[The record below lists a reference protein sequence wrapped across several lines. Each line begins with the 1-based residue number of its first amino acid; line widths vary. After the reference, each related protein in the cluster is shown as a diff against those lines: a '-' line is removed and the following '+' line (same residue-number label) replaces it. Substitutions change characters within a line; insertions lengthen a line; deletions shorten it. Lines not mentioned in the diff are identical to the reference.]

1 MSVSGG
7 GGGSGGDRSASWVQG
22 FDNEENQPCG
32 GAGGQAGGSGGE
44 ADEVERNGEA
54 IHHPGFDGFD
64 GGAGGAVATRYTP
77 TIIHTYTYAAS
88 GAVITETCAGCQHEA
103 TATLTAPESLAYD
116 GISKEASVSFSDGWS
131 GSREYSITYQKDG
144 QSVDVPV
151 EAGIYTASV
160 ILEGKTAEVTFE
172 IAKSDSSLSANDI
185 SGTYGDSV
193 QLAVAITATGG
204 RSRELGT
211 VEFTCDGTSLGS
223 AAVVSSET
231 GYSAVLT
238 YDTTKKGLTIGANTV
253 TAVYSG
259 GDSLNGEETRF
270 TVTVSPKALSVTG
283 VNTTDRDYN
292 AANYEDYSIVVT
304 LTGSEKT
311 ELEIT
316 GVEAATGLVYS
327 GQAQVGYTGTP
338 SAVGYSGEFEITY
351 SSDPIHAGEYT
362 VTISIPE
369 SDVQFTGSVNLRF
382 TIEPKPLTVA
392 ALDRNVYVGGK
403 APDLSAP
410 AADADYTVEGLLG
423 TDSLGGV
430 VTMEYQKDGAAVT
443 PNTAVPGSYAIV
455 ISCAG
460 ANPDYQVTCSND
472 LLTISPRPGSG
483 TTTYNVN
490 VADTAHGDVTAS
502 PKRASKSATV
512 TVTTVPDEGYEL
524 AKLVVTDVH
533 GNLVSF
539 DDKGAGV
546 FTFKMPG
553 SEVTVTAVFR
563 LRSAACAGGAGCPLR
578 AFTDLT
584 PTAWYH
590 DGIHYCL
597 ANGLMDGVGNS
608 RFAPDAAMSRA
619 MVWTILARIHG
630 ETISG
635 ENWIDTAR
643 AWAMAEGVSD
653 GTDANGHV
661 TREQFVT
668 MLWRFAGEPASSFS
682 LAAFTDAA
690 SVSSWA
696 ETAMRW
702 VIEKGIIQ
710 GVTGTTIVPQGSAT
724 RAQTATIIMRFCENL
739 AP

>member
-1 MSVSGG
+1 MTYTGSQAILDPPAVTLAIGESYSGEITYHYREGAQDSIEGLPTDAGTYTVVASIAAQGNYNAATSGELTLIISKAAPAVEDPSGITADYGDTLAEVALPTGWTWDAPHTSVSDVGEHTF
-7 GGGSGGDRSASWVQG
+7 SA
-22 FDNEENQPCG
+22 
-32 GAGGQAGGSGGE
+32 
-44 ADEVERNGEA
+44 
-54 IHHPGFDGFD
+54 
-64 GGAGGAVATRYTP
+64 TYTP
-77 TIIHTYTYAAS
+77 EDDQNY
-88 GAVITETCAGCQHEA
+88 
-103 TATLTAPESLAYD
+103 
-116 GISKEASVSFSDGWS
+116 
-131 GSREYSITYQKDG
+131 
-144 QSVDVPV
+144 
-151 EAGIYTASV
+151 
-160 ILEGKTAEVTFE
+160 
-172 IAKSDSSLSANDI
+172 
-185 SGTYGDSV
+185 
-193 QLAVAITATGG
+193 
-204 RSRELGT
+204 
-211 VEFTCDGTSLGS
+211 
-223 AAVVSSET
+223 
-231 GYSAVLT
+231 
-238 YDTTKKGLTIGANTV
+238 NTV
-253 TAVYSG
+253 TR
-259 GDSLNGEETRF
+259 DL
-270 TVTVSPKALSVTG
+270 TVTVSARYISDAAVILGEALIYNGQMQTQQISSVSVLGMPVTTYTVSGNTAADAGSYILTITFTGNFTGEVKMSWSIAKASYTGEKTASGTVLANWRDEVKLPAIPAGASYGMPSCADLTDMRITDGVLSYTGGSGIQKDETYTVRIPVT
-283 VNTTDRDYN
+283 N

-304 LTGSEKT
+304 LTGSDKT

-460 ANPDYQVTCSND
+460 ANPDYQVTCSNG

-653 GTDANGHV
+653 GTDANG
-661 TREQFVT
+661 
-668 MLWRFAGEPASSFS
+668 MSPASS
-682 LAAFTDAA
+682 L
-690 SVSSWA
+690 
-696 ETAMRW
+696 
-702 VIEKGIIQ
+702 
-710 GVTGTTIVPQGSAT
+710 
-724 RAQTATIIMRFCENL
+724 
-739 AP
+739 